1 MAEKLLNIEGLSQLL
16 NVKKST
22 IYDWVHKDLIPH
34 YKLNRLVRFR
44 EEEIIEWL
52 KTQRHK
58 RIKNRS
64 LIGSN

>member
-1 MAEKLLNIEGLSQLL
+1 MERLLNIEGLSQLL

-52 KTQRHK
+52 KAKNYK
-58 RIKNRS
+58 RTKIRS